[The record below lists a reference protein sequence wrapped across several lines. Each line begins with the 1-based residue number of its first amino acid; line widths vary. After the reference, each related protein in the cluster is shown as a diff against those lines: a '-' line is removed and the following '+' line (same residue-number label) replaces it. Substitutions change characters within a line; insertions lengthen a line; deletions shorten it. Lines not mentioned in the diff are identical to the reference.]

1 MWRADHSFISLLHN
15 NTWPSEHMIS
25 PSAEFD
31 PVIGGEVCPQ
41 VCHKCVFVITQRELL
56 PASMA
61 IDRKLQHY
69 NHLYLSILILYVQN
83 KENWSGVFLCDILY
97 GGMMERFELSY
108 VWLIPRLFCVTRFYL
123 VLHKFWSNK
132 KKSNYV
138 HCVHD
143 FNCNHLTAVFDAVV
157 KYSINTHL

>member
-1 MWRADHSFISLLHN
+1 MSIC
-15 NTWPSEHMIS
+15 S

-56 PASMA
+56 PAR
-61 IDRKLQHY
+61 DGNRQEVQHY

-83 KENWSGVFLCDILY
+83 KETGLVF
-97 GGMMERFELSY
+97 SY
-108 VWLIPRLFCVTRFYL
+108 VNTIWRYDGTFWVVLCLAYTRLFCVTRFSL

-132 KKSNYV
+132 KNQICA
-138 HCVHD
+138 CVHD

-157 KYSINTHL
+157 KYSINTHLWPHYINITAPVCVAWYPFC

>member
-1 MWRADHSFISLLHN
+1 MCVCVCVCVCGMRMWSAVVWKGWVWRADHSFISLLHN

-69 NHLYLSILILYVQN
+69 NHLFILYIHSAKYGELV
-83 KENWSGVFLCDILY
+83 WCFLMWY
-97 GGMMERFELSY
+97 TMERFELSY
-108 VWLIPRLFCVTRFYL
+108 GGLIPRLFWVTSFAL

-132 KKSNYV
+132 KNLIV
-138 HCVHD
+138 CMI
-143 FNCNHLTAVFDAVV
+143 LTA
-157 KYSINTHL
+157 II